1 MDLLQNTFRIKLGK
15 RIKQIRQKEK
25 LEQGVLASIIGKDKQ
40 FINRYEREGANPT
53 AFILV
58 QIAEALNVT
67 PNDLLDFSKLED
79 LEIT

>member
-1 MDLLQNTFRIKLGK
+1 MDLLQNIFRIKLGR

-79 LEIT
+79 LET

>member
-1 MDLLQNTFRIKLGK
+1 MDLLQNTFRIKLGR

-79 LEIT
+79 